1 MDETNKPADSP
12 STNDTATHNT
22 TRSVEGGK
30 ASGASRRVDRATAD
44 LAREVQTD
52 APKVSESKAQVA
64 KRGETADKFPAEGGS
79 YRKGA
84 DGSLRRAEQ
93 PTKPAGTVEVTV
105 KTK

>member
-1 MDETNKPADSP
+1 MDETNKPEP
-12 STNDTATHNT
+12 QTNDTATPNA

-52 APKVSESKAQVA
+52 APKASETKAQVA
-64 KRGETADKFPAEGGS
+64 KRGESAEKWPAEGGS
-79 YRKGA
+79 YRRTAEG
-84 DGSLRRAEQ
+84 LRRAES

-105 KTK
+105 KTSK